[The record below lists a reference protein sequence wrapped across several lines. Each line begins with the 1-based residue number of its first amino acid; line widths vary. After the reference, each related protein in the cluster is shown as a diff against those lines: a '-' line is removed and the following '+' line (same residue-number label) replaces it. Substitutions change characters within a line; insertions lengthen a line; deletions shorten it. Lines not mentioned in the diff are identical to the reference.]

1 MGWGW
6 AGGRGSQNPTLGQCS
21 RHLSWPAACFPAGFS
36 TSIYFPV
43 RLFHCLSVCL
53 SSYLLECILRF
64 ASRNLC
70 CPALYSGLD
79 ALDAATRISTL
90 FIFICECVCERCV
103 CVCLLCWLNASW
115 HLVARW
121 SVRSPEASSTF
132 FPVAPNKQRGGCN
145 SCFVPLC
152 RVRKC
157 VGAAGE
163 LIFQLYLCNVAA
175 TLPSLY
181 LRECVCVCVAIL
193 QNLHVLG
200 VQLGFGWVF
209 FWRL

>member
-1 MGWGW
+1 M
-6 AGGRGSQNPTLGQCS
+6 RD
-21 RHLSWPAACFPAGFS
+21 
-36 TSIYFPV
+36 V
-43 RLFHCLSVCL
+43 
-53 SSYLLECILRF
+53 
-64 ASRNLC
+64 
-70 CPALYSGLD
+70 
-79 ALDAATRISTL
+79 
-90 FIFICECVCERCV
+90 CV
-103 CVCLLCWLNASW
+103 CVFALLAKRFLASCGT
-115 HLVARW
+115 LVCPQ
-121 SVRSPEASSTF
+121 SGGKFHFF

-145 SCFVPLC
+145 SSFVPLC

-181 LRECVCVCVAIL
+181 LRECLYVSVCVCVAIL
-193 QNLHVLG
+193 QNLHVPG

>member
-1 MGWGW
+1 MPPL
-6 AGGRGSQNPTLGQCS
+6 GSALC
-21 RHLSWPAACFPAGFS
+21 LFS
-36 TSIYFPV
+36 YA
-43 RLFHCLSVCL
+43 SVCV
-53 SSYLLECILRF
+53 R
-64 ASRNLC
+64 
-70 CPALYSGLD
+70 D
-79 ALDAATRISTL
+79 
-90 FIFICECVCERCV
+90 V

-181 LRECVCVCVAIL
+181 LRECVCVCGNSSEFACARGAAWL
-193 QNLHVLG
+193 R
-200 VQLGFGWVF
+200 LGFLLAFIILIGDDVACK
-209 FWRL
+209 